1 MISSPAQSTIP
12 YVVKHGAV
20 QVDGVAAEINIDPAS
35 TFQEFSYNLQ
45 QVLLQL
51 QDMIPGYEILQLQPL
66 FKLILMFCL
75 STSRCYPVRL
85 TLTHTQKNSTPSWI
99 NKFLTVVLVV
109 ISMSVVFLMVLILAL
124 IVGDAPCEWLV
135 SWIVTLECPR

>member
-51 QDMIPGYEILQLQPL
+51 QDMIPGYEILQLHH
-66 FKLILMFCL
+66 C
-75 STSRCYPVRL
+75 S
-85 TLTHTQKNSTPSWI
+85 N
-99 NKFLTVVLVV
+99 
-109 ISMSVVFLMVLILAL
+109 
-124 IVGDAPCEWLV
+124 
-135 SWIVTLECPR
+135 